1 MELPMKHES
10 FWRTLTAEDRR
21 VVRNWTWGVLL
32 IYGAAALTV
41 FGLASLTQH
50 LAGGSKSPAA
60 TEMTAEANRNQVR
73 R

>member
-32 IYGAAALTV
+32 IYGAGALTV